1 MKILIADDMPE
12 TIVMLE
18 SLLSRSG
25 HEVIAASNG
34 KEALEILTA
43 SDISFVL
50 TDWEMPVMNG
60 KELVKAIR
68 ALNLDRYIYIIILT
82 AKSGKNEMIEGLE
95 AGADDYVVKPFNT
108 HELRVRIRAGERIL
122 DLEKKLAE
130 QNLHLSDAK
139 KQLEHA
145 LSIIQKD
152 IDTAA
157 ALQNE
162 LLPPNNVQYG
172 KYKFNWFLIP
182 TKQLAGDIFNYYL
195 LDDGKIVFFLLDVA
209 GHGVSSSM
217 LSFTLNNILAPYS
230 TENAIFTRFDSGESS
245 LLVSSPA
252 MLFKKLN
259 EHFFKSHD
267 SMQYFT
273 IIYGIIDPET
283 DKIKLSRAGH
293 TTPIILKNDGSVQF
307 IEIKGSAIA
316 LLSETNYEEA
326 EFTLSAGDR
335 LILYS
340 DGITECIKEND
351 EVFGFDRFKDFLKDK
366 RNIDSPA
373 LLDEIK
379 NAVIGFK
386 HASEFEDD
394 ISALIIEKV

>member
-1 MKILIADDMPE
+1 MKILVVDDVRE
-12 TIVMLE
+12 TVVMLE
-18 SLLSRSG
+18 NILIRAG
-25 HEVIAASNG
+25 HEVVSASNG
-34 KEALEILTA
+34 KEALDIIEST
-43 SDISFVL
+43 DISFVL

-68 ALNLDRYIYIIILT
+68 GLNLDRYVYVIILT

-95 AGADDYVVKPFNT
+95 AGADDYVVKPFNS
-108 HELRVRIRAGERIL
+108 HELKVRIRAGERIL
-122 DLEKKLAE
+122 ELEKKLTDS
-130 QNLHLSDAK
+130 N

-145 LSIIQKD
+145 LAIIQKD

-157 ALQNE
+157 AFQNE
-162 LLPPNNVQYG
+162 LLPPNNIQYG
-172 KYKFNWFLIP
+172 NYKFNWFLIP

-230 TENAIFTRFDSGESS
+230 TENQIFTRFDSSESS

-267 SMQYFT
+267 AMQYFT
-273 IIYGIIDPET
+273 IIYGIIDPVT

-293 TTPIILKNDGSVQF
+293 TNPIILRNDGNVEF
-307 IEIKGSAIA
+307 LNIKGTAIA
-316 LLSETNYEEA
+316 LLSEADFEEV
-326 EFTLSAGDR
+326 EFRLFPGDR
-335 LILYS
+335 LLLYS
-340 DGITECIKEND
+340 DGITECIRETN
-351 EVFGFDRFKDFLKDK
+351 EIFGFDRFKDFLSGK
-366 RNIDSPA
+366 NETDSAA
-373 LLDEIK
+373 LLEEIK
-379 NAVIGFK
+379 RAIIEFK
-386 HASEFEDD
+386 HKAEFEDD
-394 ISALIIEKV
+394 LSALIVEKI